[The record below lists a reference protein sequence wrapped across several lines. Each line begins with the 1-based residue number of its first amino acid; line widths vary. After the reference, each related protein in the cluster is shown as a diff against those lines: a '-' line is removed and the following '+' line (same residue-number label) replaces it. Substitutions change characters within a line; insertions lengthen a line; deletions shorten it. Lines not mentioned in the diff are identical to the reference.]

1 MESGE
6 RSSAGQ
12 PELRAR
18 SASRCR
24 RSHPPRPPR
33 SLPPF
38 IPSPRPYPV
47 GRPARPAHCPRG
59 VPNYPSAPSLP
70 RATHRLYNLLLFLS
84 RPGAWHGEPLPDARG
99 PTPLFVPR
107 LHLLPFPPSSN
118 SYSNSHALSLHSG
131 ASGSAPATFHPVPK
145 VRARH
150 SCPHHGTVRLA
161 RASLH
166 PGRTQRRVAGCRPQV
181 EKLLGSA
188 TSLRVKRL
196 QQERCP
202 HA

>member
-1 MESGE
+1 MESQE

-12 PELRAR
+12 PEPRAR
-18 SASRCR
+18 SASRR

-38 IPSPRPYPV
+38 LPSPSPCPV
-47 GRPARPAHCPRG
+47 GQPGRPAHCPQG
-59 VPNYPSAPSLP
+59 APSYWSPPSLP
-70 RATHRLYNLLLFLS
+70 WATHCLYNLHLLS
-84 RPGAWHGEPLPDARG
+84 PAGAWHRGPLPDARG
-99 PTPLFVPR
+99 PAPLFVPR
-107 LHLLPFPPSSN
+107 LLLRLPPSSN
-118 SYSNSHALSLHSG
+118 SYSNSHALSFHLR
-131 ASGSAPATFHPVPK
+131 APGSAPATVHPVAK
-145 VRARH
+145 VRARP
-150 SCPHHGTVRLA
+150 SCPHHGTVRHA

-166 PGRTQRRVAGCRPQV
+166 RGHTQRCVVGCRAQV

-188 TSLRVKRL
+188 TSLRVKRF